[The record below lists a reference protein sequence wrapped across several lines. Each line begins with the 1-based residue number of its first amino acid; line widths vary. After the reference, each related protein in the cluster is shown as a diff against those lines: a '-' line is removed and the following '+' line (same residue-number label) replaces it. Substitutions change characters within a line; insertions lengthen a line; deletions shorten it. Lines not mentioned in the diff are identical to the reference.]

1 MYEAPRITEAGSV
14 RDLTLA
20 QSGHGSDDR
29 ILWFTWGD
37 KPDETS

>member
-20 QSGHGSDDR
+20 QGLDGNDDR
-29 ILWFTWGD
+29 FLFFTWGD